1 MTPTLAFGDDGSDQA
16 DTCWAWITNHRWD
29 GWRLE
34 VITST
39 PRPGMVPVEPEEA
52 ELHPWEPDYPRD
64 PSGVGFVAVEHLRA
78 ELDPRITLMARPW
91 ELIAIGPRGSGLLK
105 SLHLGSTADWLL
117 REPTSPLLIARDEGP
132 VREVL
137 VAADGSTHAGEA
149 LRTLA
154 SMPWIDDVVVR
165 VVTVDDGRIDTQ
177 AALTEAG
184 EALAPVGARVESV
197 TLEGSPTHMIIG
209 EIQQSDPDLVAMGVR
224 GLRGFK
230 RLVVGSTT
238 AAVAGATDHSLLVAH
253 ATAGED

>member
-1 MTPTLAFGDDGSDQA
+1 MTPTLAFGDDRSQQA

-52 ELHPWEPDYPRD
+52 ELHAWEPDDPRD
-64 PSGVGFVAVEHLRA
+64 PSGSGFIEVQHLRA

-117 REPTSPLLIARDEGP
+117 REPTSPLLIARDQGP
-132 VREVL
+132 VSEIL
-137 VAADGSTHAGEA
+137 FAADGSAHAREA
-149 LRTLA
+149 LGTLA
-154 SMPWIDDVVVR
+154 SMPWIDGVVVR
-165 VVTVDDGRIDTQ
+165 VVAVDDGRIDTQ
-177 AALTEAG
+177 AALIEAG
-184 EALAPVGARVESV
+184 ETLTPVGARVESV
-197 TLEGSPTHMIIG
+197 TLEGSPTHMIVG
-209 EIQQSDPDLVAMGVR
+209 EIRESDPDLVAMGVR

-238 AAVAGATDHSLLVAH
+238 AAVAGATHQTLLVAH
-253 ATAGED
+253 ATTGDD